1 MILYIK
7 QIITLALNRYN
18 LISINLN
25 MKRQSVEVF
34 NLSVDKEIVLT
45 LYRER

>member
-7 QIITLALNRYN
+7 QIITLALNRYD

-34 NLSVDKEIVLT
+34 NLSVDKEIVFT